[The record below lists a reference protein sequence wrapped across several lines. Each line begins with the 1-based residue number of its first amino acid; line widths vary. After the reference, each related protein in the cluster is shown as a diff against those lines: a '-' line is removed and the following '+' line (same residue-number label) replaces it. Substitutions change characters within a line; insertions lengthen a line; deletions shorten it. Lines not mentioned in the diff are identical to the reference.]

1 MPALEPVEYTPTPVP
16 ITLKDMI
23 LEPNNTEERA
33 PRGLISK
40 PSDLS
45 SAETSTAHDILVKW
59 CSHHRGRS
67 EPLVM
72 TVNMYRSFWEA
83 VFRVG
88 VISTPLFD
96 IRMKNSGQDDL
107 IRSTN
112 SDQDQ
117 TPAYLG
123 ITLNRE
129 DRTVS
134 YYCKGNKRGKM
145 SVSMIDFT
153 RFEDKASAYNACVAH
168 YDKSEIKR
176 VETYNRLYLLTL
188 ARRRVVHFSKMGTQH
203 GPIIPKEDW
212 PTKMKTVVLASTIV
226 DEMNTLT
233 NTVAAR
239 GWQVLPIE
247 DHY

>member
-1 MPALEPVEYTPTPVP
+1 MVEKQTPYDTQ
-16 ITLKDMI
+16 I
-23 LEPNNTEERA
+23 E
-33 PRGLISK
+33 
-40 PSDLS
+40 
-45 SAETSTAHDILVKW
+45 
-59 CSHHRGRS
+59 
-67 EPLVM
+67 
-72 TVNMYRSFWEA
+72 
-83 VFRVG
+83 VG
-88 VISTPLFD
+88 VISTPLFN

-107 IRSTN
+107 IRATN

-153 RFEDKASAYNACVAH
+153 RFGDKASAYNACIAH
-168 YDKSEIKR
+168 YDKSEIRR

-203 GPIIPKEDW
+203 EPIILKEDR
-212 PTKMKTVVLASTIV
+212 PTKIKTVVLASTIV

-239 GWQVLPIE
+239 GWQVLPVE
-247 DHY
+247 DHF